1 MTGPLYPPSRRT
13 SLGSADLSRLRKL
26 EEEQEHL
33 NNSLMALTTH
43 FAQVWRSSHTWSG
56 HGTYHTLDT
65 DMALTTHFAQA

>member
-1 MTGPLYPPSRRT
+1 MNYRNVAPFVTCPSSRRT

-43 FAQVWRSSHTWSG
+43 FAQVWRSLHQCN
-56 HGTYHTLDT
+56 L
-65 DMALTTHFAQA
+65 FQI